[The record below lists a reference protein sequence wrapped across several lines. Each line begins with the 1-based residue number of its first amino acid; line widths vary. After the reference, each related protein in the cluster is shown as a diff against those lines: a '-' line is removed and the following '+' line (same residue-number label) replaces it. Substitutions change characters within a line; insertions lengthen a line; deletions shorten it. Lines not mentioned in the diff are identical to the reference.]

1 MLSDKYAGKI
11 QTESV
16 KISED
21 RMRLKKKYMAKKLLL
36 TAAAGSMLFVMSG
49 CNKAKAAF
57 TPDSPFAYTNIQETK
72 YSYEEELQPDEYAEE
87 NSDEIMPDEMGPG
100 AQDTRPDGTDPN
112 RAMEY
117 PMAQIKAKD
126 NPSNNSPS
134 ADTPSE
140 GTPAGGDSSPA
151 SGAPSEGTGDGPGD
165 GSGSGEGPGS
175 GTGDSP
181 GGDQKK
187 EEEKKQEEPKKDEKS
202 YGLEYEGDLGRYI
215 WGETPDTS
223 KLKIYYTAE
232 GGRKEIKD
240 YKIEMDYPELRSAP
254 TISNSNKNTL
264 VVNTYDP
271 GSRIATVTYGKYYC
285 QVPYELD
292 VAYVALDFEITNYC
306 TDPSHRADIAT
317 DDEGFATEKYSV
329 DGLWNDTYDFSGAFP
344 GYTYCKYCSGISSS
358 TNTESVRYEETIDGM
373 TYVKYKDVDI
383 TSYSCWFGK
392 WTVLY
397 PMYNDYSFTRDEF
410 NQIGVQQDYE
420 TSIEYYY
427 DTLSVDKNSM
437 MSVEWA
443 GDYNYSA
450 GTYAKFRVVA
460 PEGVDLN
467 WAAY

>member
-1 MLSDKYAGKI
+1 MLSDKYAEKI

-21 RMRLKKKYMAKKLLL
+21 RMRPKKKYMAKKLLL

-126 NPSNNSPS
+126 NPSNNTPS

-140 GTPAGGDSSPA
+140 GTPAGGDSSPTP
-151 SGAPSEGTGDGPGD
+151 GAPGEGTGDGPGD

-240 YKIEMDYPELRSAP
+240 YKIEMDYPELGSAP
-254 TISNSNKNTL
+254 SISTSSMGTL
-264 VVNTYDP
+264 VCKTYEP
-271 GSRIATVTYGKYYC
+271 GNRIATVTYGKYYC

-292 VAYVALDFEITNYC
+292 IVYITMNFYLTNYC
-306 TDPSHRADIAT
+306 TDPSHRNDIT
-317 DDEGFATEKYSV
+317 YDDAGFATEKYYS
-329 DGLWNDTYDFSGAFP
+329 DGLYGTNTDMTSIFP
-344 GYTYCKYCSGISSS
+344 GYTYCKYCSATWYS
-358 TNTESVRYEETIDGM
+358 TAVESVQYEETVDDYTYIRTRDVNM
-373 TYVKYKDVDI
+373 TTYGCKV
-383 TSYSCWFGK
+383 GH
-392 WTVLY
+392 WTVMY
-397 PMYNDYSFTRDEF
+397 PIIKDYDFTRAEF
-410 NQIGVQQDYE
+410 NEIGVTEDY
-420 TSIEYYY
+420 TTYPDFKY
-427 DTLSVDKNSM
+427 DTLSVDKASM
-437 MSVEWA
+437 MGYEWE
-443 GDYNYSA
+443 DDFSYNA
-450 GTYAKFRVVA
+450 GTYVNYYTVA
-460 PEGVDLN
+460 PEGTDLS
-467 WAAY
+467 WVIE